1 MTGKVEEG
9 ADSDSNLNTNTVE
22 IFKNFIQTYTRTAIK
37 LQEYA
42 DHIPGE
48 DTQLN
53 EDIATIQNNLLV
65 IQDDT
70 LTQAANIA
78 PTTPEEAALLAQLW
92 LEAMKN
98 TSEMSLENQ
107 IVVSLCQFI
116 QQLKN

>member
-78 PTTPEEAALLAQLW
+78 PTTPEEAA
-92 LEAMKN
+92 